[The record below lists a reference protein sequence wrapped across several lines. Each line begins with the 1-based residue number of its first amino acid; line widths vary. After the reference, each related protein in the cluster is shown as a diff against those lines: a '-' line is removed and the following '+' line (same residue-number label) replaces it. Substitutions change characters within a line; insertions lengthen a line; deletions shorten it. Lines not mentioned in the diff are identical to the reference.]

1 MTKGPSLLLFLAPS
15 GKHFSGRRWSSGY
28 AIKCPH
34 LVRIWNPTTV
44 SPPRPL
50 TTMDSF
56 DSINDMSAYFASGQS
71 GVHDVST
78 LATGLPVEQFKVDI
92 PPGTLCIIA

>member
-1 MTKGPSLLLFLAPS
+1 
-15 GKHFSGRRWSSGY
+15 
-28 AIKCPH
+28 
-34 LVRIWNPTTV
+34 
-44 SPPRPL
+44 
-50 TTMDSF
+50 MDSF